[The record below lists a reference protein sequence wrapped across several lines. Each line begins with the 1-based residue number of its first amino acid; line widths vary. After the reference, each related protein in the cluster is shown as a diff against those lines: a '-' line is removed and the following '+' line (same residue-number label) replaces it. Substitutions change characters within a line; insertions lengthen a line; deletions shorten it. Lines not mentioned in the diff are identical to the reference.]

1 LTLTELNYHPASP
14 SATELAALPTVEK
27 DDFEFIELT
36 NISANSIDLAGVRFD
51 QGITY
56 VFNSDPLNTSILAL
70 DPGARC
76 LLVRNKTAFELRY
89 GTGLPIAGVYQ
100 GSLSNSGETIRAFDA
115 AGSILAF
122 FEYND
127 SGSWPGR
134 PDGDG
139 SSLEITR
146 QSGLPDPAYDDSDAW
161 RASVELH
168 GSPARAGME
177 PRDNVV
183 INEVLSHTDPP
194 QSDSIELLNTS
205 ATQVGIAGWYLSDSS
220 ENLFKFAIPNGTLLD
235 VGGYITYNESH
246 FNPTPPI
253 PVPMTS
259 DSTALTATMS
269 ILWRPP
275 NAAGGTLP
283 TMWILAP
290 RKTENLS
297 AVGPTPPVNSIPCF
311 TIPGTPPTPARVW
324 DRSSSAKSITTPE
337 PCPMRRN
344 SNLSKSTIQPPWL
357 WI

>member
-1 LTLTELNYHPASP
+1 LTLSEINYNPLEP
-14 SATELAALPTVEK
+14 TATELAALPTVTK

-36 NISANSIDLAGVRFD
+36 NISATSIDLAGVRFD

-161 RASVELH
+161 RAVSNSTVPRQE
-168 GSPARAGME
+168 PAWNRE
-177 PRDNVV
+177 
-183 INEVLSHTDPP
+183 
-194 QSDSIELLNTS
+194 
-205 ATQVGIAGWYLSDSS
+205 
-220 ENLFKFAIPNGTLLD
+220 
-235 VGGYITYNESH
+235 
-246 FNPTPPI
+246 
-253 PVPMTS
+253 
-259 DSTALTATMS
+259 TMS
-269 ILWRPP
+269 LSMKCSVTPIRPRATRSNCSILPP
-275 NAAGGTLP
+275 RRLVLPAGT
-283 TMWILAP
+283 
-290 RKTENLS
+290 
-297 AVGPTPPVNSIPCF
+297 
-311 TIPGTPPTPARVW
+311 
-324 DRSSSAKSITTPE
+324 
-337 PCPMRRN
+337 
-344 SNLSKSTIQPPWL
+344 
-357 WI
+357 